1 MTTANQIIGMAF
13 GNLGLRALGQTI
25 DGDYAIV
32 ALEKL
37 NSLLDFIPLSDQIA
51 ASSNDLTAT
60 LPSGATTLLV
70 GPSQALNTPIRPVRF
85 LDGCTVRTGSYDYPL
100 QEITSAEYEN
110 IALKNMGGFIP
121 ECFAYNASS
130 PNGVLSFYPPPSG
143 NVTINMLVDA
153 NVGQFI
159 DLVTEYSLPV
169 GMKEVLHLQLAVAI
183 APDFERE
190 VPPSIAARAAHSLRM
205 FKNAN
210 LEPKQIE
217 FGSPDRL
224 TARRLFGL

>member
-25 DGDYAIV
+25 DGDYAII

-37 NSLLDFIPLSDQIA
+37 NSLLDYIPLSDQIS
-51 ASSNDLTAT
+51 ASHTTLTAT
-60 LPSGATTLLV
+60 LPGGATTLLV
-70 GPSQALNTPIRPVRF
+70 GPAQALNTPVRPVRF
-85 LDGCTVRTGSYDYPL
+85 LDGCTVRTGTIDYPL
-100 QEITSAEYEN
+100 QEITTAEYAN
-110 IALKNMGGFIP
+110 IDIKNNGGFIP

-130 PNGVLSFYPPPSG
+130 PIGTLSFYPPPSG
-143 NVTINMLVDA
+143 SVTVTMLMGA
-153 NVGQFI
+153 NVGQFV

-169 GMKEVLHLQLAVAI
+169 GMLEVLHLQLAVVI

-190 VPPSIAARAAHSLRM
+190 VPPSVGARASQALRM

-210 LEPKQIE
+210 IEPKQIE
-217 FGSPDRL
+217 FGSPERL
-224 TARRLFGL
+224 AARRLFGL